1 VPTERLQEIARRV
14 TTLPT
19 HFSPHPKIERLLQQR
34 AAMGRGEAPLDWGMA
49 ETLAFGSLL
58 LEKHLVRCSGQD
70 TCRGTF
76 SHRHAVL
83 HDRLTGEQY
92 MPLQHLCDQ
101 PGEQGQIRIYD
112 SSLSEA
118 AVLGFEYGYSL
129 DYPDGLVIW
138 EAQFG
143 DFVNGAQVILDQFVS
158 SAEDK
163 WRRLSGL
170 MMLLPHG
177 YEGQGPE
184 HSSARFERFLQ
195 LCAEDNM
202 QVVYP
207 TTPAQYFH
215 LVRRQVVRPWRKPL
229 VVMSPKSLLR
239 HPLATSQLGELS
251 AGHFRCILGDTQV
264 DPQAVSRVMLC
275 TGKVYYDLYEQRRKR
290 SDQRTAL
297 VRIEQLYPLRI
308 GELKAVLD
316 GFPKATELVWV
327 QEEPANMGALNFIVP
342 RLQPFAAG
350 RRFRAVSRVES
361 ASPATGSYKAH
372 GLEQQALMDDAFADF
387 HAAARAGW
395 VGPDHLVDRMP
406 RPTVTLVLTPVGSEA
421 ATPA

>member
-1 VPTERLQEIARRV
+1 
-14 TTLPT
+14 
-19 HFSPHPKIERLLQQR
+19 
-34 AAMGRGEAPLDWGMA
+34 M
-49 ETLAFGSLL
+49 
-58 LEKHLVRCSGQD
+58 
-70 TCRGTF
+70 
-76 SHRHAVL
+76 L
-83 HDRLTGEQY
+83 HDRLTGESY
-92 MPLQHLCDQ
+92 IPLQHLAEN
-101 PGEQGQIRIYD
+101 PGEQGDLRVYD

-170 MMLLPHG
+170 VLLLPHG

-207 TTPAQYFH
+207 TTPAQFFH
-215 LVRRQVVRPWRKPL
+215 LMRRQVVRPWRKPL

-239 HPLATSQLGELS
+239 HPLATSTLGELS
-251 AGHFRCILGDTQV
+251 TGHFHCILGDKEV
-264 DPQAVSRVMLC
+264 DPAEVTRVLVC
-275 TGKVYYDLYEQRRKR
+275 SGKVYYDLIERRKKR
-290 SDQRTAL
+290 GDKRTAI

-308 GELKAVLD
+308 AELKAELD
-316 GFPKATELVWV
+316 IFSRATELVWV

-342 RLQPFAAG
+342 RLQPLLRG
-350 RRFRAVSRVES
+350 RNFRAVSRVES
-361 ASPATGSYKAH
+361 ASPATGSNKAH
-372 GLEQQALMDDAFADF
+372 NLEQQALLEDAFADF
-387 HAAARAGW
+387 ETTARSTTAADGA
-395 VGPDHLVDRMP
+395 P
-406 RPTVTLVLTPVGSEA
+406 RPTVIQVLTPVGSELNP
-421 ATPA
+421 PA